1 MSVTVVLVAGG
12 GAAWEARALEVL
24 GSRSGVVV
32 LKRCVDVD
40 DLLAA
45 SASGQADVAVVG
57 LDAHGLDQG
66 AVDLVRRHGV
76 RPVVVVP
83 RGTPSE
89 AARARAVRIGVR
101 TLVAEEQVDSLGEAV
116 TRPEEGL
123 AGATSVRGGA
133 PEPGED
139 QALASAGASGEG
151 RAEEAGWAPAA
162 AQGDAGGPGRV
173 VAVWGPAGAPGRSTV
188 ATTLAATL
196 AARRRRT
203 VLVDVDPWGG
213 SVAQQL
219 GVLDEVS
226 GLLAAARL
234 ASGGVLAER
243 FPTVLRS
250 LGQHLELLT
259 GLPRAD
265 RWPEVRDGV
274 VEEVL
279 DLARQRGHVVVDT
292 GAPLERDAAL
302 DLAGRPGRNG
312 TTLAA
317 LAEADEV
324 VVVGTADPVGLSRL
338 ARGLVEL
345 AEETG
350 GRPVHLAVNRMRPS
364 LGWSAGDVQQMV
376 RGFAEVASTTFL
388 PEDQP
393 ATDRALVA
401 GRSVVEVGDGP
412 LAEAVG
418 RLADTVL
425 GPDAAG
431 PEPAGARRGRGSARS
446 SIRRGAGVPQVRLR
460 RAGTARRR

>member
-24 GSRSGVVV
+24 GARSGVVV

-45 SASGQADVAVVG
+45 ASSGQADVAVVG

-76 RPVVVVP
+76 RPVAVVP

-89 AARARAVRIGVR
+89 GARARAVRIGVR

-116 TRPEEGL
+116 ARPEEGL
-123 AGATSVRGGA
+123 SGATSVRDGA
-133 PEPGED
+133 GRPEQPWGEALYEDSAEPTASPGD
-139 QALASAGASGEG
+139 H
-151 RAEEAGWAPAA
+151 
-162 AQGDAGGPGRV
+162 GPGRV
-173 VAVWGPAGAPGRSTV
+173 VTVWGPAGAPGRSTV

-196 AARRRRT
+196 AGRRHRT

-234 ASGGVLAER
+234 ASGGVLEER
-243 FPTVLRS
+243 FPTVLRG

-279 DLARQRGHVVVDT
+279 DLARRRGHVVVDT
-292 GAPLERDAAL
+292 GAPLERDAAV

-317 LAEADEV
+317 LAEADEI

-350 GRPVHLAVNRMRPS
+350 GRPVHLAVNRMRSS
-364 LGWSAGDVQQMV
+364 LGWSAGDVEQMV
-376 RGFAEVASTTFL
+376 RGFAEVSSTTFL
-388 PEDQP
+388 PEDRA
-393 ATDRALVA
+393 ATDRALVT
-401 GRSVVEVGDGP
+401 GRSVVEVGEGP
-412 LAEAVG
+412 LATAVAALAEHVVG
-418 RLADTVL
+418 PLAQAGPARRTDRTRPRLVQTVL
-425 GPDAAG
+425 
-431 PEPAGARRGRGSARS
+431 RRGS
-446 SIRRGAGVPQVRLR
+446 
-460 RAGTARRR
+460 

>member
-101 TLVAEEQVDSLGEAV
+101 TLVAEDQVDSLGEAV

-139 QALASAGASGEG
+139 QAVAWADGPGQGS
-151 RAEEAGWAPAA
+151 AEEAGWEPAA
-162 AQGDAGGPGRV
+162 PQGDAGGPGRV

-203 VLVDVDPWGG
+203 VLVDADPWGG

-292 GAPLERDAAL
+292 GAALERDAAL

-317 LAEADEV
+317 LAEADEL

-350 GRPVHLAVNRMRPS
+350 GRPVHLAVNRMRAS
-364 LGWSAGDVQQMV
+364 LGWSAGDVEQMV

-431 PEPAGARRGRGSARS
+431 RTTAGPRRGRGSARS
-446 SIRRGAGVPQVRLR
+446 SVRRGAGAPQVRLR

>member
-123 AGATSVRGGA
+123 SGATSVREGA
-133 PEPGED
+133 GDPEQAWGEALHDEPDSGEPGTV
-139 QALASAGASGEG
+139 
-151 RAEEAGWAPAA
+151 
-162 AQGDAGGPGRV
+162 PGRV

-279 DLARQRGHVVVDT
+279 GLARQRGHVVVDT
-292 GAPLERDAAL
+292 GAPLERDTAV

-350 GRPVHLAVNRMRPS
+350 GRPVHLAVNRMRGS
-364 LGWSAGDVQQMV
+364 LGWSAGDVEQMV
-376 RGFAEVASTTFL
+376 RGFAEIASTTFL
-388 PEDQP
+388 PEDQA

-425 GPDAAG
+425 GADAADAT
-431 PEPAGARRGRGSARS
+431 AGAPRRT
-446 SIRRGAGVPQVRLR
+446 RRGAGGPQVRLR
-460 RAGTARRR
+460 RAGTTRRR

>member
-101 TLVAEEQVDSLGEAV
+101 TLVAEEQVDSLGEAL

-123 AGATSVRGGA
+123 SGATSVRDSAGHPEQPWGEGLLE
-133 PEPGED
+133 EPGIEPTTTP
-139 QALASAGASGEG
+139 GHH
-151 RAEEAGWAPAA
+151 
-162 AQGDAGGPGRV
+162 GPGRV

-279 DLARQRGHVVVDT
+279 GLARQRGHVVVDT
-292 GAPLERDAAL
+292 GAPLERDPAV

-324 VVVGTADPVGLSRL
+324 VVVGIADPVGLSRL

-350 GRPVHLAVNRMRPS
+350 GRPVHLAVNRMRGS
-364 LGWSAGDVQQMV
+364 LGWSAGDVEQMV
-376 RGFAEVASTTFL
+376 RGFAEIASTTFL
-388 PEDQP
+388 PEDQA

-425 GPDAAG
+425 GADAADAT
-431 PEPAGARRGRGSARS
+431 AGAPRRT
-446 SIRRGAGVPQVRLR
+446 RRTGGTQVRLR
-460 RAGTARRR
+460 RAGTTRRR

>member
-123 AGATSVRGGA
+123 SGATSVREGA
-133 PEPGED
+133 GDPEQAWGEALHDEPDSDEPGTV
-139 QALASAGASGEG
+139 
-151 RAEEAGWAPAA
+151 
-162 AQGDAGGPGRV
+162 PGRV

-292 GAPLERDAAL
+292 GAPLERDAAV

-317 LAEADEV
+317 LAEADEL

-350 GRPVHLAVNRMRPS
+350 GRPVHLAVNRMRAS
-364 LGWSAGDVQQMV
+364 LGWSAGDVEQMV
-376 RGFAEVASTTFL
+376 RGFAEIASTTFL
-388 PEDQP
+388 PEDQA

-418 RLADTVL
+418 RLADAVL
-425 GPDAAG
+425 GADAADAT
-431 PEPAGARRGRGSARS
+431 AGAPRRT
-446 SIRRGAGVPQVRLR
+446 RRGAGGPQVRLR
-460 RAGTARRR
+460 RAGTTRRR

>member
-24 GSRSGVVV
+24 GARSGVVV

-116 TRPEEGL
+116 TLPEEGL
-123 AGATSVRGGA
+123 AGATSVRGGPGTHDGPPPGWGA
-133 PEPGED
+133 PPDVPDGSEAWEPTSPHD
-139 QALASAGASGEG
+139 
-151 RAEEAGWAPAA
+151 
-162 AQGDAGGPGRV
+162 DAGGPGRV
-173 VAVWGPAGAPGRSTV
+173 VAVWGPTGAPGRSTV
-188 ATTLAATL
+188 ASTLAATL

-292 GAPLERDAAL
+292 GAPLERDAAV

-317 LAEADEV
+317 LAEADEI

-345 AEETG
+345 GEETG
-350 GRPVHLAVNRMRPS
+350 GRPVHLAVNRMRAS
-364 LGWSAGDVQQMV
+364 LGWSAGDVEQMV

-401 GRSVVEVGDGP
+401 GRSVVEVGEGP

-418 RLADTVL
+418 RLAETVL
-425 GPDAAG
+425 GADAAG
-431 PEPAGARRGRGSARS
+431 PTAAGPRRGRGRS
-446 SIRRGAGVPQVRLR
+446 GAAGPQVRLR
-460 RAGTARRR
+460 RAGTTRRR

>member
-123 AGATSVRGGA
+123 SGATSVREGA
-133 PEPGED
+133 GHPEQVWGDVLHEDPVETAAVPGD
-139 QALASAGASGEG
+139 H
-151 RAEEAGWAPAA
+151 
-162 AQGDAGGPGRV
+162 GPGQV

-279 DLARQRGHVVVDT
+279 GLARQRGHVVVDT
-292 GAPLERDAAL
+292 GAPLERDTAV

-350 GRPVHLAVNRMRPS
+350 GRPVHLAVNRMRGS
-364 LGWSAGDVQQMV
+364 LGWSAGDVEQMV
-376 RGFAEVASTTFL
+376 RGFAEIASTTFL
-388 PEDQP
+388 PEDQA

-425 GPDAAG
+425 GADAADAT
-431 PEPAGARRGRGSARS
+431 AGAPRRT
-446 SIRRGAGVPQVRLR
+446 RRTGGTQVRLR
-460 RAGTARRR
+460 RAGTTRRR

>member
-24 GSRSGVVV
+24 NSRSGVVV

-66 AVDLVRRHGV
+66 AIDLVRRHGV
-76 RPVVVVP
+76 RPVVIVP

-116 TRPEEGL
+116 IRPEEGL

-139 QALASAGASGEG
+139 QALAWAGASAQGS
-151 RAEEAGWAPAA
+151 AEVIGWEPAA
-162 AQGDAGGPGRV
+162 AEGQVPGRV

-203 VLVDVDPWGG
+203 VLVDADPWGG

-292 GAPLERDAAL
+292 GAALERDAAL

-317 LAEADEV
+317 LAEADEL

-350 GRPVHLAVNRMRPS
+350 GRPVHLAVNRMRAS
-364 LGWSAGDVQQMV
+364 LGWSAGDVEQMV

-431 PEPAGARRGRGSARS
+431 RTTAGPRRGRGSARS
-446 SIRRGAGVPQVRLR
+446 SVRRGAGAPQVRLR
-460 RAGTARRR
+460 RAGTALRR

>member
-123 AGATSVRGGA
+123 SGATSVREGA
-133 PEPGED
+133 GHPEQVWGDVLHEDPVETAAVPGVH
-139 QALASAGASGEG
+139 
-151 RAEEAGWAPAA
+151 
-162 AQGDAGGPGRV
+162 GPGQV

-279 DLARQRGHVVVDT
+279 GLARQRGHVVVDT
-292 GAPLERDAAL
+292 GAPLERDTAV

-350 GRPVHLAVNRMRPS
+350 GRPVHLAVNRMRAS
-364 LGWSAGDVQQMV
+364 LGWSAGDVEQMV
-376 RGFAEVASTTFL
+376 RGFAEIASTTFL
-388 PEDQP
+388 PEDQA

-425 GPDAAG
+425 GADAADAT
-431 PEPAGARRGRGSARS
+431 AGAPRRT
-446 SIRRGAGVPQVRLR
+446 RRTGGTQVRLR
-460 RAGTARRR
+460 RAGTTRRR

>member
-66 AVDLVRRHGV
+66 AVDVVRRHGV

-89 AARARAVRIGVR
+89 AAWARAVRIGVR
-101 TLVAEEQVDSLGEAV
+101 SLVAEEQVDSLGEAV

-123 AGATSVRGGA
+123 SGATSVRDGA
-133 PEPGED
+133 GHPERPWDE
-139 QALASAGASGEG
+139 ALHEAHH
-151 RAEEAGWAPAA
+151 EEPDGSQPSSP
-162 AQGDAGGPGRV
+162 DDHGPGRV
-173 VAVWGPAGAPGRSTV
+173 VVVWGPAGAPGRSTV

-243 FPTVLRS
+243 FPSVLRS

-292 GAPLERDAAL
+292 GAPLERDAAV

-317 LAEADEV
+317 LTEADEV

-350 GRPVHLAVNRMRPS
+350 GRPVHLAVNRMRSS
-364 LGWSAGDVQQMV
+364 LGWSAGDVEQMV
-376 RGFAEVASTTFL
+376 RGFADIASTTFL
-388 PEDQP
+388 PEDQA
-393 ATDRALVA
+393 ATDRALVT
-401 GRSVVEVGDGP
+401 GRSVVEVGEGA
-412 LAEAVG
+412 LVTAVAE
-418 RLADTVL
+418 LADRVL
-425 GPDAAG
+425 GPDADGVRVAARG
-431 PEPAGARRGRGSARS
+431 GARRSRLVQTVLRRGS
-446 SIRRGAGVPQVRLR
+446 
-460 RAGTARRR
+460 

>member
-123 AGATSVRGGA
+123 SGATSVRGGA
-133 PEPGED
+133 GHPEQPWDEVLHDARHEEPDGVEPTM
-139 QALASAGASGEG
+139 SG
-151 RAEEAGWAPAA
+151 
-162 AQGDAGGPGRV
+162 DHGPGRV

-292 GAPLERDAAL
+292 GAPLERDAAV
-302 DLAGRPGRNG
+302 DLAGRPSRNG
-312 TTLAA
+312 STLAT

-350 GRPVHLAVNRMRPS
+350 GRPVHLAVNRMRAS
-364 LGWSAGDVQQMV
+364 LGWSAGDVEQMV
-376 RGFAEVASTTFL
+376 RGFAEITSTTFL
-388 PEDQP
+388 PEDQA
-393 ATDRALVA
+393 ATDRALVT
-401 GRSVVEVGDGP
+401 GRSVVEVGEGRLVNAVGE
-412 LAEAVG
+412 LAE
-418 RLADTVL
+418 RVL
-425 GPDAAG
+425 GPDVGG
-431 PEPAGARRGRGSARS
+431 PPAGRAGRPRLVQTILRRGS
-446 SIRRGAGVPQVRLR
+446 
-460 RAGTARRR
+460 

>member
-101 TLVAEEQVDSLGEAV
+101 TLVAEEQVDTLGEAV
-116 TRPEEGL
+116 TQPEEGRS
-123 AGATSVRGGA
+123 GATSVRDAAGHAEQAWVGALHEEPDSGGPVAA
-133 PEPGED
+133 P
-139 QALASAGASGEG
+139 
-151 RAEEAGWAPAA
+151 
-162 AQGDAGGPGRV
+162 GDHGPGRV
-173 VAVWGPAGAPGRSTV
+173 VAVWGPGGAPGRSTV

-292 GAPLERDAAL
+292 GAPLERDAAV

-350 GRPVHLAVNRMRPS
+350 GRPVHLAVNRMRGS
-364 LGWSAGDVQQMV
+364 LGWSAGDVEQMV
-376 RGFAEVASTTFL
+376 RGFAEIASTTFL
-388 PEDQP
+388 PEDQA

-425 GPDAAG
+425 GADAAAATEVA
-431 PEPAGARRGRGSARS
+431 PRRTRRAGG
-446 SIRRGAGVPQVRLR
+446 PQVRLR

>member
-101 TLVAEEQVDSLGEAV
+101 TLVAEEQVDTLGEAV

-123 AGATSVRGGA
+123 SGATSVRDGA
-133 PEPGED
+133 GHLDQPWGEALHEEPDGSEPPM
-139 QALASAGASGEG
+139 
-151 RAEEAGWAPAA
+151 APS
-162 AQGDAGGPGRV
+162 DHGPGRV

-274 VEEVL
+274 IEEVL

-292 GAPLERDAAL
+292 GAPLERDAAV

-350 GRPVHLAVNRMRPS
+350 GRPVHLAVNRMRSS
-364 LGWSAGDVQQMV
+364 LGWSAGDVEQMV
-376 RGFAEVASTTFL
+376 RGFAEIASTTFL
-388 PEDQP
+388 PEDQA

-418 RLADTVL
+418 RLADSVL
-425 GPDAAG
+425 GPDATA
-431 PEPAGARRGRGSARS
+431 PATGAPRRT
-446 SIRRGAGVPQVRLR
+446 RRGAGGPQVRLR
-460 RAGTARRR
+460 RAGTTRRR

>member
-101 TLVAEEQVDSLGEAV
+101 TLVAEEQVDTLGEAV
-116 TRPEEGL
+116 TRPEEGRS
-123 AGATSVRGGA
+123 GATSVRDGAGHAEQAWGGA
-133 PEPGED
+133 LHEEPDG
-139 QALASAGASGEG
+139 GG
-151 RAEEAGWAPAA
+151 PAA
-162 AQGDAGGPGRV
+162 APGDHGPGRV
-173 VAVWGPAGAPGRSTV
+173 VAVWGPGGAPGRSTV

-279 DLARQRGHVVVDT
+279 GLARQRGHVVVDT
-292 GAPLERDAAL
+292 GAPLERDTAV

-350 GRPVHLAVNRMRPS
+350 GRPVHLAVNRMRGS
-364 LGWSAGDVQQMV
+364 LGWSAGDVEQMV
-376 RGFAEVASTTFL
+376 RGFAEIASTTFL
-388 PEDQP
+388 PEDQA

-425 GPDAAG
+425 GADAAAATEG
-431 PEPAGARRGRGSARS
+431 TPRRARR
-446 SIRRGAGVPQVRLR
+446 AGGPQVRLR

>member
-101 TLVAEEQVDSLGEAV
+101 TLVAEEQVDTLGEAV

-123 AGATSVRGGA
+123 SGATSVRDGARHAEQAWVGALHEEPDGGGPSAA
-133 PEPGED
+133 P
-139 QALASAGASGEG
+139 
-151 RAEEAGWAPAA
+151 
-162 AQGDAGGPGRV
+162 GDHGPGRV
-173 VAVWGPAGAPGRSTV
+173 VAVWGPGGAPGRSTV

-292 GAPLERDAAL
+292 GAPLERDAAV

-317 LAEADEV
+317 LAEADEL

-350 GRPVHLAVNRMRPS
+350 GRPVHLAVNRMRAS
-364 LGWSAGDVQQMV
+364 LGWSAGDVEQMV
-376 RGFAEVASTTFL
+376 RGFAEIASTTFL
-388 PEDQP
+388 PEDQA

-418 RLADTVL
+418 RLADAVL
-425 GPDAAG
+425 GADAADAT
-431 PEPAGARRGRGSARS
+431 AGAPRRT
-446 SIRRGAGVPQVRLR
+446 RRGAGGPQVRLR

>member
-1 MSVTVVLVAGG
+1 VREGAGDPEQ
-12 GAAWEARALEVL
+12 AW
-24 GSRSGVVV
+24 
-32 LKRCVDVD
+32 
-40 DLLAA
+40 
-45 SASGQADVAVVG
+45 
-57 LDAHGLDQG
+57 
-66 AVDLVRRHGV
+66 
-76 RPVVVVP
+76 
-83 RGTPSE
+83 SE
-89 AARARAVRIGVR
+89 A
-101 TLVAEEQVDSLGEAV
+101 LHDEPDSG
-116 TRPEEGL
+116 
-123 AGATSVRGGA
+123 
-133 PEPGED
+133 EPGTV
-139 QALASAGASGEG
+139 
-151 RAEEAGWAPAA
+151 
-162 AQGDAGGPGRV
+162 PGRV

-292 GAPLERDAAL
+292 GAPLERDAAV

-317 LAEADEV
+317 LAEADEL

-350 GRPVHLAVNRMRPS
+350 GRPVHLAVNRMRAS
-364 LGWSAGDVQQMV
+364 LGWSAGDVEQMV
-376 RGFAEVASTTFL
+376 RGFAEIASTTFL
-388 PEDQP
+388 PEDQA

-412 LAEAVG
+412 LAEAVC
-418 RLADTVL
+418 RLADAVL
-425 GPDAAG
+425 GADAADAT
-431 PEPAGARRGRGSARS
+431 AGAPRRT
-446 SIRRGAGVPQVRLR
+446 RRGAGGPQVRLR
-460 RAGTARRR
+460 RAGTTRRR